1 MTHLRKIM
9 LEELERRNYA
19 QTTISTYI
27 QTDEDFARYFKR
39 APPTNSVQNTSVST
53 KHICSARGNSPH
65 APSRNGWPHSG
76 SSSFRRLRK
85 DGVWPIHLIRRRR
98 DTCPAY

>member
-1 MTHLRKIM
+1 MTHLRKMM

-19 QTTISTYI
+19 QTTIGLYI
-27 QTDEDFARYFKR
+27 QPLKILRVISS
-39 APPTNSVQNTSVST
+39 APPTNSVRNTSVST
-53 KHICSARGNSPH
+53 KRIYSARGNSPH

-85 DGVWPIHLIRRRR
+85 DGVWPIHLIQRRR
-98 DTCPAY
+98 DTYPAY